1 LTAPSVAVIT
11 VVPALTPV
19 ASPALFI
26 VPTTTVPLI
35 QLTSLVITAV
45 EPSL

>member
-11 VVPALTPV
+11 VVPAPTPV
-19 ASPALFI
+19 ASPVLFI
-26 VPTTTVPLI
+26 VATPTVPLV
-35 QLTSLVITAV
+35 QVTELVITAV